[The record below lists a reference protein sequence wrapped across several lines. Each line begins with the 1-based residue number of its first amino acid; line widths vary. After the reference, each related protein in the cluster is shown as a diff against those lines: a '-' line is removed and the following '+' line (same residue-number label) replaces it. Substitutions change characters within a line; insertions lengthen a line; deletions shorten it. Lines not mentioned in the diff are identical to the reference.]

1 VVVAA
6 VVLYQKCQVANKP
19 YGLACAKAAFGEQV
33 LVVAVAAIITKVF
46 QIPCIG
52 LAHYV
57 CVQAVANTMFAVE
70 QRLKNGRGMTY
81 FLSQEQEL
89 QAKV

>member
-1 VVVAA
+1 MAAAA
-6 VVLYQKCQVANKP
+6 VDLCQKCQVVNKH
-19 YGLACAKAAFGEQV
+19 YGLACAKAAFGEQA
-33 LVVAVAAIITKVF
+33 LADAVAAITTKVS

-70 QRLKNGRGMTY
+70 QRLKNGHGMTY
-81 FLSQEQEL
+81 FLSQEQERR
-89 QAKV
+89 AKV